1 LCASVI
7 SHMLEIMASS
17 RDKLL
22 RVGRW
27 VLIAYPCLR
36 RRLHVPARSLF
47 SARKFPQ
54 RLVKTTW

>member
-27 VLIAYPCLR
+27 VLIA
-36 RRLHVPARSLF
+36 
-47 SARKFPQ
+47 
-54 RLVKTTW
+54 